1 MKKQHT
7 AAFSIVRSDTEKK
20 APALAVRA
28 FRAAALYAGFLA
40 LLQGFTGLWESCGW
54 LMALAGLAAVV
65 WQSIVLSGKQCWLRA
80 ALALCCLLAA
90 AIFAKPVLAGA
101 VSVYNAVCNT
111 LTVATGQIYLPLAA
125 QSGSA
130 ALFSGILAALL
141 GVFCVWAVRQ
151 SPIGC
156 GIGLSVLFAAELLVL
171 QPQSAAGWMAAA
183 PAAAVLLLAGG
194 AADHHE
200 SAPSLLSYGSL
211 LALAG
216 VLAATLL
223 SVPAVRS
230 GELFSAWSGAGRAA
244 LHRLRY
250 ETGEAALPEG
260 DFRSFTA
267 AADETPC
274 LRVTMQAPTQLYL
287 RGFTADVFTGDTWQA
302 LDTQTLAGQSDLI
315 YWLHKD
321 GFYPQTQLASAARAS
336 GQPEQTQTVQIENTG
351 ACSAYLYVPYALQ
364 ALPQSS
370 AIGADSLETGMVPAG
385 GARGVRQYQLSI
397 PFSPEQT
404 AAQALEQLSAQPETA
419 VGYLSPE
426 GSYRALVQEQSLSLS
441 LETRVQLAPVL
452 DQICSA
458 YGAADSLTAEQ
469 AQVCTLRFLD
479 ELDTIRGAGISL
491 PLDELAKDTSYQ
503 TATLAVL
510 ALRYYGIPARY
521 AEGFVLTQEAAARS
535 RAGSAITL
543 TAADAQ
549 GWAEVY
555 QDGVGW
561 MPLALTPGYGELTDA
576 LSPHEAGA
584 SGQSS
589 EEQTENGS
597 ISQAETLEEEAE
609 ETEDRPQEEPGGG
622 AQSAND
628 LRTRSRLWLLA
639 VAGLLLLLLAAVIVR
654 YTMIRRRW
662 ETRFSRTAPAQ
673 SVAWVAKALSLLWP
687 AMKLGYDGG
696 SIFAFSEALRE
707 TDAAYADAVR
717 TIAALNAEARFSSH
731 AMTREQAA
739 LARMIWQQSV
749 ARLKRERRPLRRFW
763 LKWVRCMY

>member
-28 FRAAALYAGFLA
+28 FRAALLYAGLLTLA
-40 LLQGFTGLWESCGW
+40 QGAAGIWTNYGW
-54 LMALAGLAAVV
+54 LWAAAGAAALI
-65 WQSIVLSGKQCWLRA
+65 WQSAALGFSRRWLRA
-80 ALALCCLLAA
+80 VLPLLCLICAA
-90 AIFAKPVLAGA
+90 VFSGRFLAGA
-101 VSVYNAVCNT
+101 VTVSSAACDT
-111 LTVATGQIYLPLAA
+111 LTESTGHIFLPLAGTGA
-125 QSGSA
+125 DA
-130 ALFSGILAALL
+130 ALFVGVSAALL
-141 GVFCVWAVRQ
+141 GVLCAYAVRW
-151 SPIGC
+151 SPTVC
-156 GIGLSVLFAAELLVL
+156 GLLL
-171 QPQSAAGWMAAA
+171 TALSAALLALLRPDSAQVWMAVCPLCAA
-183 PAAAVLLLAGG
+183 LLLAGG
-194 AADHHE
+194 AADHRE
-200 SAPSLLSYGSL
+200 SVPMLLSYGSL

-216 VLAATLL
+216 VLAAALL
-223 SVPAVRS
+223 AVPGLRS
-230 GELFSAWSGAGRAA
+230 GDLFSEWGAASRAA

-287 RGFTADVFTGDTWQA
+287 RGFTADVFTGDAWQA
-302 LDTQTLAGQSDLI
+302 LDTQALAAQSGLI

-321 GFYPQTQLASAARAS
+321 GFYPQMQLASAAHAS
-336 GQPEQTQTVQIENTG
+336 GQLEQTQTVQIENTG

-364 ALPQSS
+364 ALPQDS
-370 AIGADSLETGMVPAG
+370 AIGADSLEAGMVSAS

-397 PFSPEQT
+397 PLSPEQT
-404 AAQALEQLSAQPETA
+404 AAQVLEQLSAQPETA
-419 VGYLSPE
+419 VGYLSLE

-452 DQICSA
+452 DQICAA
-458 YGAADSLTAEQ
+458 YGAVDSLTAEQ

-479 ELDTIRGAGISL
+479 ELDTIRGAEISL

-521 AEGFVLTQEAAARS
+521 AEGFVLTQEAVARS

-609 ETEDRPQEEPGGG
+609 ETEDRPQEEPEGG